1 MQLKQLTALALA
13 GVVSGQSLTDVIG
26 QNQDLSQ
33 LGTLLG
39 QYPDLAQTLGGL
51 SNITVL
57 APNNAALSALLN
69 DSSVTAAVAADPGLV
84 PAILT
89 YHVLNGTIRSTDITD
104 TPAFPKT
111 LLTNS
116 TYTNVTGGQV
126 VKAETED
133 NSVVFTSGL
142 LRQSRVAT
150 ADVTFTG
157 GIVHI
162 IDSVLTIPAND
173 SATALAANLTAL
185 AGALTTAD
193 LVSTV
198 DMAQDVTIFAPSN
211 EAFAAIQN
219 LAANLSTEQ
228 LSSILTYHVVQGTV
242 GYSSSLTSGL
252 QLTTLNNGQVTI
264 TIDDGDVFVNS
275 AEVEVA
281 DVLVSNGVVHVI
293 DNVLNPDNSTAR
305 PDVTASTQLPAFS
318 GASSASGVPFTSGIT
333 ATGTAAPTGG
343 AGATATSSTA
353 AQAGVPMQTAAVG
366 AAALFG
372 GAAMLANW

>member
-1 MQLKQLTALALA
+1 MQLKQLFTLSLA
-13 GVVSGQSLTDVIG
+13 GAVHGQSLTDLIS
-26 QNQDLSQ
+26 QTPDLSQ

-69 DSSVTAAVAADPGLV
+69 DSSVTAMVSADPGLV

-89 YHVLNGTIRSTDITD
+89 YHVLNGTIRSTDIQD
-104 TPAFPKT
+104 TPSFPKT

-157 GIVHI
+157 GIVHV
-162 IDSVLTIPAND
+162 IDSVLTIPMND

-185 AGALTTAD
+185 AGALTMAD
-193 LVSTV
+193 LVNTV
-198 DMAQDVTIFAPSN
+198 DTLQDVTIFAPSN
-211 EAFAAIQN
+211 SAFAAIQN

-228 LSSILTYHVVQGTV
+228 LSSVLTYHVVQGTV
-242 GYSSSLTSGL
+242 GYSSSLTSGA
-252 QLTTLNNGQVTI
+252 QLGTVNGEQVTI

-275 AEVEVA
+275 AEVQVA

-293 DNVLNPDNSTAR
+293 DNVLNPANATAR
-305 PDVTASTQLPAFS
+305 PDVTASAQQPAFT
-318 GASSASGVPFTSGIT
+318 GASSASDTPFTSGIT
-333 ATGTAAPTGG
+333 ATGSAPTGG
-343 AGATATSSTA
+343 AGATATSSGPA
-353 AQAGVPMQTAAVG
+353 EAGVPMQTAAVG

-372 GAAMLANW
+372 GAAVLANW

>member
-1 MQLKQLTALALA
+1 M
-13 GVVSGQSLTDVIG
+13 
-26 QNQDLSQ
+26 
-33 LGTLLG
+33 
-39 QYPDLAQTLGGL
+39 
-51 SNITVL
+51 
-57 APNNAALSALLN
+57 
-69 DSSVTAAVAADPGLV
+69 
-84 PAILT
+84 T
-89 YHVLNGTIRSTDITD
+89 YHVLNGTIRSTDIND

-142 LRQSRVAT
+142 LMQSRVVT

-157 GIVHI
+157 GIVHV

-173 SATALAANLTAL
+173 SSTAVAANLTAL
-185 AGALTTAD
+185 AGALTTAN

-198 DMAQDVTIFAPSN
+198 DTAKDVTIFAPSN
-211 EAFAAIQN
+211 DAFAAIQN
-219 LAANLSTEQ
+219 LAANLSTEM
-228 LSSILTYHVVQGTV
+228 LSSILTYHVVGGTV

-252 QLTTLNNGQVTI
+252 QLTTLNGGQVTV
-264 TIDDGDVFVNS
+264 TIDQGNVFVNS

-293 DNVLNPDNSTAR
+293 DNVLNPGNSTAR

-318 GASSASGVPFTSGIT
+318 GASSASDVPFTSGIT
-333 ATGTAAPTGG
+333 ATATPTGG
-343 AGATATSSTA
+343 AGATATSSGPA
-353 AQAGVPMQTAAVG
+353 EAGVPVQTAAVG

>member
-1 MQLKQLTALALA
+1 MQLKQLATLGLA
-13 GVVSGQSLTDVIG
+13 GIVSGQSLTDVIG

-39 QYPDLAQTLGGL
+39 QYPDLAQQLGGL

-69 DSSVTAAVAADPGLV
+69 NSATTAAVAADPGLV
-84 PAILT
+84 PAILM

-133 NSVVFTSGL
+133 GGVVFTSGL
-142 LRQSRVAT
+142 LMQSRVAT
-150 ADVTFTG
+150 ADVTFSG
-157 GIVHI
+157 GVVHV

-173 SATALAANLTAL
+173 STTALAANLTAL
-185 AGALTTAD
+185 AGALTTAN

-198 DMAQDVTIFAPSN
+198 DTLQDVTIFAPSN
-211 EAFAAIQN
+211 AAFSAIQN
-219 LAANLSTEQ
+219 LAANLSTEM

-252 QLTTLNNGQVTI
+252 MLPTVQGGQVTI
-264 TIDDGDVFVNS
+264 TINDGNVFVNS
-275 AEVEVA
+275 AEVTTA

-305 PDVTASTQLPAFS
+305 PDATASTQMPAFS

-333 ATGTAAPTGG
+333 ATGPAATGG
-343 AGATATSSTA
+343 AGATATSSGPTV
-353 AQAGVPMQTAAVG
+353 AGVPVQTAAVG

>member
-1 MQLKQLTALALA
+1 M
-13 GVVSGQSLTDVIG
+13 
-26 QNQDLSQ
+26 
-33 LGTLLG
+33 
-39 QYPDLAQTLGGL
+39 
-51 SNITVL
+51 
-57 APNNAALSALLN
+57 
-69 DSSVTAAVAADPGLV
+69 
-84 PAILT
+84 T
-89 YHVLNGTIRSTDITD
+89 YHVLNGTYRSTDITD

-133 NSVVFTSGL
+133 DSVVFTSGL

-198 DMAQDVTIFAPSN
+198 DTAQDVTIFAPSN

-228 LSSILTYHVVQGTV
+228 LSSVLTYHVVQGTV

-318 GASSASGVPFTSGIT
+318 GASSASDIPFTSGIT

>member
-1 MQLKQLTALALA
+1 MQPKQIIALSLA
-13 GVVSGQSLTDVIG
+13 GAVYGQSLTDLIS

-69 DSSVTAAVAADPGLV
+69 DSSVTAMVSADPGLV

-89 YHVLNGTIRSTDITD
+89 YHVLNGTFRSTDIQD
-104 TPAFPKT
+104 TPSFPKT

-162 IDSVLTIPAND
+162 IDSVLTIPMSD
-173 SATALAANLTAL
+173 SATAVAANLTAL

-198 DMAQDVTIFAPSN
+198 DTLQDVTIFAPSN
-211 EAFAAIQN
+211 SAFAAIQN
-219 LAANLSTEQ
+219 LATNLSTEQ

-242 GYSSSLTSGL
+242 GYSSSLTSGA
-252 QLTTLNNGQVTI
+252 QLETVNGGQVTV

-275 AEVEVA
+275 AEVQVA

-293 DNVLNPDNSTAR
+293 DNVLNPANSTAR
-305 PDVTASTQLPAFS
+305 PDVTASAQQPAFT
-318 GASSASGVPFTSGIT
+318 GASSASETPFTSGIT
-333 ATGTAAPTGG
+333 ATGAGPTGG
-343 AGATATSSTA
+343 AGATATSSGPA
-353 AQAGVPMQTAAVG
+353 EAGVPMQTAAVG

-372 GAAMLANW
+372 GAAVLANW

>member
-1 MQLKQLTALALA
+1 MRSPQEDSA
-13 GVVSGQSLTDVIG
+13 D
-26 QNQDLSQ
+26 
-33 LGTLLG
+33 
-39 QYPDLAQTLGGL
+39 QTP
-51 SNITVL
+51 V
-57 APNNAALSALLN
+57 
-69 DSSVTAAVAADPGLV
+69 
-84 PAILT
+84 LT
-89 YHVLNGTIRSTDITD
+89 YHILNGTIRSTDIQD
-104 TPAFPKT
+104 TPSFPKT

-133 NSVVFTSGL
+133 DSVVFTSGL

-157 GIVHI
+157 GIVHV

-193 LVSTV
+193 LVNNV
-198 DMAQDVTIFAPSN
+198 DTAQDVTIFAPSN
-211 EAFAAIQN
+211 SAFASIQN

-275 AEVEVA
+275 AEVQVA

-305 PDVTASTQLPAFS
+305 PDVTASTQQPAFT
-318 GASSASGVPFTSGIT
+318 GASSASDIPFTSGIT

-343 AGATATSSTA
+343 AGATATSSGPAEA
-353 AQAGVPMQTAAVG
+353 AGMPMQTAAVG

-372 GAAMLANW
+372 GAAVLANW

>member
-1 MQLKQLTALALA
+1 MQLKQLASLGLTSL
-13 GVVSGQSLTDVIG
+13 VSAQSLTDVIG
-26 QNQDLSQ
+26 QTPDLSQ

-69 DSSVTAAVAADPGLV
+69 DSATTAAVAADPGLV

-89 YHVLNGTIRSTDITD
+89 YHVLNGTVRSTDITD
-104 TPAFPKT
+104 TPAFPPT
-111 LLTNS
+111 LLTNT

-133 NSVVFTSGL
+133 GGVVFTGGL
-142 LRQSRVAT
+142 LMQSKVVT
-150 ADVTFTG
+150 ADVTFSG

-162 IDSVLTIPAND
+162 IDTVLTIPAND
-173 SATALAANLTAL
+173 STTALAANLTAL
-185 AGALTTAD
+185 AGALTSAD

-198 DMAQDVTIFAPSN
+198 DTLQDVTIFAPSN
-211 EAFAAIQN
+211 AAFAAIQN
-219 LAANLSTEQ
+219 LAANLTTEQ
-228 LSSILTYHVVQGTV
+228 LSAVLTYHVVQGTV
-242 GYSSSLTSGL
+242 GYSSALTSGL
-252 QLTTLNNGQVTI
+252 QLPTVQGGQVTI
-264 TIDDGDVFVNS
+264 TLNDGNVFVNS

-293 DNVLNPDNSTAR
+293 DNVLNPDNSSAT
-305 PDVTASTQLPAFS
+305 PDTTASMQPPAFS
-318 GASSASGVPFTSGIT
+318 GASSASDVPFTSGVT
-333 ATGTAAPTGG
+333 ATGPAATGG
-343 AGATATSSTA
+343 AGATATSSGPVA
-353 AQAGVPMQTAAVG
+353 AGVPVQTAAVG

-372 GAAMLANW
+372 GAALLANW

>member
-1 MQLKQLTALALA
+1 
-13 GVVSGQSLTDVIG
+13 
-26 QNQDLSQ
+26 
-33 LGTLLG
+33 
-39 QYPDLAQTLGGL
+39 
-51 SNITVL
+51 
-57 APNNAALSALLN
+57 
-69 DSSVTAAVAADPGLV
+69 
-84 PAILT
+84 LT
-89 YHVLNGTIRSTDITD
+89 YHVLNGTIRSTDIHD
-104 TPAFPKT
+104 TPSFPKT

-133 NSVVFTSGL
+133 GGVVFTSGL

-157 GIVHI
+157 GIVHV
-162 IDSVLTIPAND
+162 IDSVLTIPMND

-193 LVSTV
+193 LVNAV
-198 DMAQDVTIFAPSN
+198 DTARDVTIFAPSN
-211 EAFAAIQN
+211 NAFAAIQN

-252 QLTTLNNGQVTI
+252 QLTTLNKGQVTI
-264 TIDDGDVFVNS
+264 TIDNGDVFVNS
-275 AEVEVA
+275 AEVQVA

-293 DNVLNPDNSTAR
+293 DNVLNPQNSTAR
-305 PDVTASTQLPAFS
+305 PDVTASTQQPAFT
-318 GASSASGVPFTSGIT
+318 GASSASGIPFTSGMT

-343 AGATATSSTA
+343 AGATATSSGP
-353 AQAGVPMQTAAVG
+353 AQAAGMPMQTAAVG

-372 GAAMLANW
+372 GAVMLANW

>member
-13 GVVSGQSLTDVIG
+13 GVVSGQSLTDLIG

-89 YHVLNGTIRSTDITD
+89 YHVLNGTYRSTDITD

-133 NSVVFTSGL
+133 DSVVFTSGL

-198 DMAQDVTIFAPSN
+198 DTAQDVTIFAPSN

-228 LSSILTYHVVQGTV
+228 LSSVLTYHVVQGTV

-318 GASSASGVPFTSGIT
+318 GASSASDIPFTSGIT

>member
-13 GVVSGQSLTDVIG
+13 GVVSGQSLTDLIG

-89 YHVLNGTIRSTDITD
+89 YHVLNGTYRSTDITD

-133 NSVVFTSGL
+133 DSVVFTSGL

-198 DMAQDVTIFAPSN
+198 DTAQDVTIFAPSN

-228 LSSILTYHVVQGTV
+228 LSSVLTYHVVQGTV

-252 QLTTLNNGQVTI
+252 QLTTLNNGQVTV

-318 GASSASGVPFTSGIT
+318 GASSASDIPFTSGIT

-353 AQAGVPMQTAAVG
+353 AQAGVPMQTAAIG

>member
-1 MQLKQLTALALA
+1 MTMRSSRMTLLTD
-13 GVVSGQSLTDVIG
+13 QSLV
-26 QNQDLSQ
+26 
-33 LGTLLG
+33 
-39 QYPDLAQTLGGL
+39 
-51 SNITVL
+51 
-57 APNNAALSALLN
+57 
-69 DSSVTAAVAADPGLV
+69 
-84 PAILT
+84 LT
-89 YHVLNGTIRSTDITD
+89 YHVLNGTIRSTDIQD
-104 TPAFPKT
+104 TPSFPKT

-142 LRQSRVAT
+142 LRQSRVVT
-150 ADVTFTG
+150 ADATFTG

-162 IDSVLTIPAND
+162 IDSVLTIPMND
-173 SATALAANLTAL
+173 SATAVAANLTAL

-193 LVSTV
+193 LVSTL
-198 DMAQDVTIFAPSN
+198 DSAEDVTVFAPSN
-211 EAFAAIQN
+211 SAFAAIQN

-228 LSSILTYHVVQGTV
+228 LSSVLTYHVVQGTV
-242 GYSSSLTSGL
+242 GYSSSLTSGA
-252 QLTTLNNGQVTI
+252 QLTTLNGGQVTI

-275 AEVEVA
+275 AEVQIA

-305 PDVTASTQLPAFS
+305 PDVTASTQQPAFT
-318 GASSASGVPFTSGIT
+318 GASSASDVPFTSGIT
-333 ATGTAAPTGG
+333 ATGSAAPTGG
-343 AGATATSSTA
+343 AGATATSSGPA
-353 AQAGVPMQTAAVG
+353 EAGVPMQTAAVG

>member
-1 MQLKQLTALALA
+1 M
-13 GVVSGQSLTDVIG
+13 
-26 QNQDLSQ
+26 
-33 LGTLLG
+33 
-39 QYPDLAQTLGGL
+39 
-51 SNITVL
+51 
-57 APNNAALSALLN
+57 
-69 DSSVTAAVAADPGLV
+69 
-84 PAILT
+84 
-89 YHVLNGTIRSTDITD
+89 
-104 TPAFPKT
+104 
-111 LLTNS
+111 LTNS

-133 NSVVFTSGL
+133 DSVVFTSGL

-173 SATALAANLTAL
+173 STTALAANLTAL
-185 AGALTTAD
+185 AGALTTAN

-198 DMAQDVTIFAPSN
+198 DSAQDVTIFAPSN
-211 EAFAAIQN
+211 DAFAAIQN

-242 GYSSSLTSGL
+242 GYSSSLTSGA
-252 QLTTLNNGQVTI
+252 QLTTLNDGQVTV
-264 TIDDGDVFVNS
+264 TIDDEGDVFVNS

-305 PDVTASTQLPAFS
+305 PDVTASAQTPAFS
-318 GASSASGVPFTSGIT
+318 GASSASDVPFTSGIT
-333 ATGTAAPTGG
+333 ATGSAAPTGG
-343 AGATATSSTA
+343 SGATPTSSGPVE
-353 AQAGVPMQTAAVG
+353 AGVPMQTAAVG